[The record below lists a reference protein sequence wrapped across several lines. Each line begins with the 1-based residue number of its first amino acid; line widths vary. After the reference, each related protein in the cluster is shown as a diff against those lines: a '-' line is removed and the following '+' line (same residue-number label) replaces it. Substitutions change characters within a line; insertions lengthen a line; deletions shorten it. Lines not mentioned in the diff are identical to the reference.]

1 MFKNLVF
8 ISLPSPFAKEPA
20 MNPPLGIAYL
30 TSYLRPFVDSI
41 RVVDFATFDY
51 DYTAKEYLKEIPKD
65 ADLYGI
71 SCMSPQ
77 FYWLKEIAL
86 YLKQNT
92 KAKVVA
98 GGPHPTSMAS
108 ECLEFVDYV
117 VFGEGE
123 LPMQALVMGVPPH
136 LIKGV
141 GYNRGPDLPFAPGF
155 SPRAIVRDL
164 NSLPFPDRE
173 IFDLSKYKRN
183 IDGESAIHLVTLR
196 GCPYNCAFCDKNMVG
211 RKVRFRSIS
220 NVIEEIDLYR
230 KKGFNSFVI
239 YDDIFTLIPK
249 RITDF
254 CEAAKER
261 GIKWRCWSRTDL
273 IDKEILAKMKDAGL
287 TSITYGVESGDD
299 RILLNINKKATVANN
314 RAALL
319 AAKEVGVPV
328 RCSLMY
334 GCPGENMSSLKNT
347 IRLIKETQPD
357 EWNLAV
363 FRPVPGSAIWNNP
376 GSFGVSFDKKVLAA
390 QSYLPLNRFG
400 ETGVGDLWVVLDSMT
415 NIEYSQNLK
424 YFVSE
429 LESVCPRKQI
439 QDTIQTIR
447 MEKIL

>member
-1 MFKNLVF
+1 MFKDLVF

-30 TSYLRPFVDSI
+30 VSYLRPFVDSI

-51 DYTAKEYLKEIPKD
+51 DYKSKEYLKEIPKD

-92 KAKVVA
+92 NAKIVA
-98 GGPHPTSMAS
+98 GGPHPTSMVS
-108 ECLEFVDYV
+108 ECLKFVDYV
-117 VFGEGE
+117 VIGEGE
-123 LPMQALVMGVPPH
+123 LPMQALVMGVP
-136 LIKGV
+136 LSEIEGI
-141 GYNRGPDLPFAPGF
+141 GYKDKKRIITT
-155 SPRAIVRDL
+155 PRVFVKDL
-164 NSLPFPDRE
+164 NSLPFPDRG

-183 IDGESAIHLVTLR
+183 IDGEPAIHLVTLR
-196 GCPYNCAFCDKNMVG
+196 GCSYACSFCDKNMVG

-230 KKGFNSFVI
+230 EKGYNSFVI

-249 RITDF
+249 RIAEF

-273 IDKEILAKMKDAGL
+273 IDKSKLTKMKDAGL

-299 RILLNINKKATVANN
+299 GILRNVNKKTTVADN
-314 RAALL
+314 RVALL
-319 AAKEVGVPV
+319 AAKEIGVPV

-334 GCPGENMSSLKNT
+334 GCPGETMSSLKNT
-347 IRLIKETQPD
+347 IKLIKETQPD

-363 FRPVPGSAIWNNP
+363 FRPIPGSAIWNNP
-376 GSFGVSFDKKVLAA
+376 SSFGISFDKKALAA
-390 QSYLPLNRFG
+390 QSYMPTNRFG
-400 ETGVGDLWVVLDSMT
+400 ETGVGDLCITLDSMT

-429 LESVCPRKQI
+429 LERVCPRKQI
-439 QDTIQTIR
+439 QDTIQTIK
-447 MEKIL
+447 M